1 MRDTEIKEKN
11 KQKKNKK
18 TQAGGR
24 GQDRGGRGFVF
35 NIIYLIIVYI
45 FV

>member
-1 MRDTEIKEKN
+1 MRDTEIKEK
-11 KQKKNKK
+11 KKK

-24 GQDRGGRGFVF
+24 GQDSGGRGFVF